1 MDTRE
6 RILRK
11 IGSSPITNWILTKLL
26 MVKRR
31 RMHKLRGLFHSVF
44 VGPPAES
51 GRAG

>member
-31 RMHKLRGLFHSVF
+31 RMHKLRVIPDTPAP
-44 VGPPAES
+44 VIPPVP
-51 GRAG
+51 